1 MPAAI
6 ITGAS
11 RRIGRAIALRL
22 ADDGYDLIVHHRS
35 SADAADDVA
44 TVARSLG
51 VESAVVSCDLTDL
64 GSAEKLV
71 GAAFEKFGSVGALV
85 NSASMFEADD
95 WQDVTIEMMQAHMAV
110 NVFAP
115 LDLSRA
121 VASAASKS
129 DADLGSVSIVNI
141 LDQKLINPNPDHIS
155 YTMSKSALEVQTRM
169 LARALAPIVRVNAV
183 SPGHTAPSPRQ
194 SEESFQRAQ
203 SSSPL
208 GFGPSPGDIADA
220 VSFLCHTRSV
230 TGQILTVDAGEH
242 MLSRLRDVEYEWHGS
257 GLIERTPSE

>member
-1 MPAAI
+1 MPTAV

-11 RRIGRAIALRL
+11 RRIGRSIALRL
-22 ADDGYDLIVHHRS
+22 ADDGYDLVVHHRA
-35 SADAADDVA
+35 SAEEAEDVA
-44 TVARSLG
+44 AVARSLG
-51 VESAVVSCDLTDL
+51 VESVVVARDLNDP
-64 GSAEKLV
+64 
-71 GAAFEKFGSVGALV
+71 GAAASLVAASLDAFGSVDALV
-85 NSASMFEADD
+85 NSASMFESDG
-95 WQDVTIEMMQAHMAV
+95 WQDVTLETMQAHMAI

-115 LDLSRA
+115 LDLTRA
-121 VASAASKS
+121 VASVASTAE
-129 DADLGSVSIVNI
+129 ADPGSISIVNI

-169 LARALAPIVRVNAV
+169 LARALAPTVRVNAV

-194 SEESFQRAQ
+194 SDDDFQRAQ

-220 VSFLCHTRSV
+220 VAFLCHTRSV

-242 MLSRLRDVEYEWHGS
+242 MLSRARDVEYEWDGQD
-257 GLIERTPSE
+257 